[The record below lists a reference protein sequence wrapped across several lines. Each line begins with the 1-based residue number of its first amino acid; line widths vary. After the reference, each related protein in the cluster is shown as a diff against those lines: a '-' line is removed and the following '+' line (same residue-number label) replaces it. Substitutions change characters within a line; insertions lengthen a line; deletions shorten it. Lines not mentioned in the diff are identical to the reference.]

1 MTDPRVANPRAAKCD
16 PMTPIPAQPSS
27 SGAAMTAQ
35 PKIPQCTACQ
45 YCGAVVKQ
53 SQSSIRRAIREGKPL
68 YCNRV
73 CSGMARRV
81 PSGQKKEAKR
91 VYDARRRAEHAAE
104 ISAWKAAYY
113 QRTRDPAKER
123 ERRRANMGRHVEYCR
138 RPEYVAYKA
147 DYDRQ
152 LRADEYGDFAEAY
165 LLLLD
170 LEREIRS
177 RSTGYERRKARGYY
191 TRTAQQR
198 RRELWQAT
206 TARN

>member
-1 MTDPRVANPRAAKCD
+1 MTERHSCHH
-16 PMTPIPAQPSS
+16 
-27 SGAAMTAQ
+27 
-35 PKIPQCTACQ
+35 
-45 YCGAVVKQ
+45 CGAVVKQ
-53 SQSSIRRAIREGKPL
+53 PQNSIRRAIREGKPL
-68 YCNRV
+68 YCDRV

-81 PSGQKKEAKR
+81 PLGQKKEAKR
-91 VYDARRRAEHAAE
+91 VYDAQRRIDNVAE
-104 ISAWKAAYY
+104 IRAQHAAYY

-138 RPEYVAYKA
+138 RPEYRDYKA
-147 DYDRQ
+147 DYDRE
-152 LRADEYGDFAEAY
+152 LRANEYGEYGEVY

-177 RSTGYERRKARGYY
+177 RATGYERRRARGYY

-198 RRELWQAT
+198 RRELWQAA